1 MKKLEDFADDINKC
15 SKCGLCQSVC
25 PVYKITGN
33 DCAVSRGKFV
43 MLDGVL
49 KGDLKLNKNI
59 EKYLDMCLKC
69 GKCKDFCPS
78 NIDVC
83 EIFNTA
89 KYECAKSTFHGK
101 VEKFLESKWVFG
113 NVLKIFKFFV
123 QCSAGF
129 KPLTRDYVP
138 PSPSRG
144 EGIESFSSL
153 QPCNSA
159 TVRLLYFQ
167 GCVNTVYPKT
177 ERAFKK
183 ICAHLDNVV
192 IIERDFDCCGLPFLS
207 CGNMER
213 FEEVK
218 KHNLQLIE
226 SCDFDYIL
234 TDCASCE
241 STLKGYMNPS
251 HQEIEYEQS
260 SAVENPSSKSKISV
274 LPQGE
279 DKNLKINCNKKLTMP
294 LPKEEK
300 ASLVREVSRS
310 DGGFSFVNAAEFLAG
325 QDITFKFKKPVK
337 VTFHKPCHLENDD
350 FLKPLLEKCKNVE
363 YVEMK
368 DYDECCGFAGE
379 FAIKNPKISREI
391 SKQKALNAY
400 ETGADYILT
409 TCPACVMGLH
419 QGFLA
424 AGKKAPKIMN
434 IIEFLSLAEVEGK

>member
-89 KYECAKSTFHGK
+89 KYECAKNTIQGK
-101 VEKFLESKWVFG
+101 FEKFFESKLVFG
-113 NVLKIFKFFV
+113 TFMKFMKIFRRIN
-123 QCSAGF
+123 SAASILGN
-129 KPLTRDYVP
+129 
-138 PSPSRG
+138 RG
-144 EGIESFSSL
+144 EGCIK
-153 QPCNSA
+153 
-159 TVRLLYFQ
+159 LLYFK
-167 GCVNTVYPKT
+167 GCVNNVYPKT
-177 ERAFKK
+177 ERALKK
-183 ICAHLDNVV
+183 IFSNLNVE

-207 CGNMER
+207 SGNMER

-218 KHNLQLIE
+218 KYNLALMD
-226 SCDFDYIL
+226 SDFDYIL

-241 STLKGYMNPS
+241 STLKGYFNSTHAP
-251 HQEIEYEQS
+251 
-260 SAVENPSSKSKISV
+260 
-274 LPQGE
+274 LTTE
-279 DKNLKINCNKKLTMP
+279 DK
-294 LPKEEK
+294 K
-300 ASLVREVSRS
+300 ASFERAVARS

-325 QDITFKFKKPVK
+325 QNIKFKFKKPVK

-350 FLKPLLEKCKNVE
+350 FLKPLLQKCENVE
-363 YVEMK
+363 YIEAE

-379 FAIKNPKISREI
+379 FAIKNHKISKNI
-391 SKQKALNAY
+391 SVKKANNIAKTNA
-400 ETGADYILT
+400 DIVLT
-409 TCPACVMGLH
+409 TCPACILGIKH
-419 QGFLA
+419 GFLFS
-424 AGKKAPKIMN
+424 GKKFPKIMN
-434 IIEFLSLAEVEGK
+434 IMEFLADSQIIV

>member
-69 GKCKDFCPS
+69 GKCKNFCPS

-89 KYECAKSTFHGK
+89 KYECAKNTIQGK
-101 VEKFLESKWVFG
+101 FEKFFESKLVFG
-113 NVLKIFKFFV
+113 TFMKFMKIFRRIN
-123 QCSAGF
+123 SAASISGN
-129 KPLTRDYVP
+129 
-138 PSPSRG
+138 RG
-144 EGIESFSSL
+144 EGCIK
-153 QPCNSA
+153 
-159 TVRLLYFQ
+159 LLYFK
-167 GCVNTVYPKT
+167 GCVNNVYPKT
-177 ERAFKK
+177 ERALKK
-183 ICAHLDNVV
+183 IFSNLNVE

-207 CGNMER
+207 SGNMER

-218 KHNLQLIE
+218 KYNLALMD
-226 SCDFDYIL
+226 SDFDYIL

-241 STLKGYMNPS
+241 STLKGYFNSTHAP
-251 HQEIEYEQS
+251 
-260 SAVENPSSKSKISV
+260 
-274 LPQGE
+274 LTTE
-279 DKNLKINCNKKLTMP
+279 DK
-294 LPKEEK
+294 K
-300 ASLVREVSRS
+300 ASFERAVARS

-325 QDITFKFKKPVK
+325 QNIKFKFKKPVK

-350 FLKPLLEKCKNVE
+350 FLKPLLQKCENVE
-363 YVEMK
+363 YIEAE

-379 FAIKNPKISREI
+379 FALKNHKISKAI
-391 SKQKALNAY
+391 SVKKADNIAKTNA
-400 ETGADYILT
+400 DIVLT
-409 TCPACVMGLH
+409 TCPACILGIK
-419 QGFLA
+419 QGFLFS
-424 AGKKAPKIMN
+424 GKKSPKIMN
-434 IIEFLSLAEVEGK
+434 IMDFLADSQIIV